1 VSRRTAGRPLPG
13 YTTRVPHPSDG
24 PLVPV
29 RVLAAIVFLV
39 HLAVSAWGPYEL
51 HRDAL
56 LYLAMGEHLHL
67 LRMDFPPFIA
77 LVARAERLLGDSLVV
92 IHVGPAAAHAA
103 LVMLAGAF
111 ARRSGGGP
119 GAQMLAALAVATAPV
134 FLRAGSLFQ
143 PVVFDQLW
151 WTLALF
157 VLAGIGREARH
168 GRRDGDRA
176 GRTDFLRVPASDGRR
191 WALLGAVLG
200 LGLLTKFTILVLGA
214 AIAVGLLASP
224 LRRQLLTPWPWA
236 AAALA
241 VLLGSP
247 SISGQMAL
255 DWPVFNQLQDLQA
268 AQLSRIT
275 PGAFVA
281 EQLMLVGPAVLIA
294 VAGAIALTV
303 RGVRPG
309 LRAVGWTT
317 IAAFFLMMIA
327 GGKPYYIAPIWP
339 ALLGIGM
346 AEAEVWT
353 RRLRQRRPLAAFG
366 FRALIVV
373 AVIGF
378 GAVAVPMGLPFL
390 PPEPMARY
398 AARLGVTQAV
408 TTNTGEVLEL
418 PQDYAD
424 MLGWEALA
432 DSVAR
437 VYLDLPEP
445 DRERAVIVAT
455 NYGRAGA
462 IDFYAGDRI
471 PHAVAPVGSYWFWG
485 PGDRPGTVSIVV
497 GAEAGDLVDEFF
509 RVAVEATRVRNPWG
523 VPEERD
529 VPIVIARNP
538 VRPLQQVWPR
548 WRGEN

>member
-1 VSRRTAGRPLPG
+1 MSTQAAPRPPYSTHPG
-13 YTTRVPHPSDG
+13 PSGG
-24 PLVPV
+24 PPPL
-29 RVLAAIVFLV
+29 RLGAAAAAVFVV
-39 HLAVSAWGPYEL
+39 HLAVAAWGPYEL

-77 LVARAERLLGDSLVV
+77 LVAAAERLLGESLVI

-103 LVMLAGAF
+103 LVVLAGLF
-111 ARRSGGGP
+111 ARRYGGGP
-119 GAQMLAALAVATAPV
+119 AAQGLAAFVVATAPV
-134 FLRAGSLFQ
+134 FMRGGALFQ

-151 WTLALF
+151 WTLALY
-157 VLAGIGREARH
+157 VLARIGEGTVH
-168 GRRDGDRA
+168 GRRVGSRS
-176 GRTDFLRVPASDGRR
+176 GRSDFLRIPASEGGR
-191 WALLGAVLG
+191 WTLLGVVLG

-214 AIAVGLLASP
+214 AIAIGLVASP
-224 LRRQLLTPWPWA
+224 LRRTLLTPWPWA

-241 VLLGSP
+241 FLIGSP
-247 SISGQMAL
+247 SISGQVAL
-255 DWPVFNQLQDLQA
+255 DWPFLNQFADLRH
-268 AQLSRIT
+268 AQLFRISRT
-275 PGAFVA
+275 AFAA
-281 EQLMLVGPAVLIA
+281 EQLLMVGPAVLIA
-294 VAGAIALTV
+294 VAGAAALILRRV
-303 RGVRPG
+303 APG

-317 IAAFFLMMIA
+317 IAAFGLMLLLN
-327 GGKPYYIAPIWP
+327 GKPYYIAPIWP

-346 AEAEVWT
+346 AEAERWA
-353 RRLRQRRPLAAFG
+353 RGLARRRPFVALG
-366 FRALIVV
+366 FRALVGVAVVGFGVV
-373 AVIGF
+373 AL
-378 GAVAVPMGLPFL
+378 PMGLPFL

-437 VYLDLPEP
+437 VYRDLPP
-445 DRERAVIVAT
+445 ADRERAVILAT

-462 IDFYAGDRI
+462 IDFYAGDEI

-485 PGDRPGTVSIVV
+485 PGDRPGAVTVAV
-497 GAEAGDLVDEFF
+497 GAEVEDLVGEYF
-509 RVAVEATRVRNPWG
+509 RIAVEATRVRNPWG

-529 VPIVIARNP
+529 VPIVIAREP
-538 VRPLQQVWPR
+538 IRPLQDLWPR
-548 WRGEN
+548 FRGAN

>member
-1 VSRRTAGRPLPG
+1 
-13 YTTRVPHPSDG
+13 
-24 PLVPV
+24 
-29 RVLAAIVFLV
+29 
-39 HLAVSAWGPYEL
+39 
-51 HRDAL
+51 
-56 LYLAMGEHLHL
+56 
-67 LRMDFPPFIA
+67 
-77 LVARAERLLGDSLVV
+77 
-92 IHVGPAAAHAA
+92 
-103 LVMLAGAF
+103 
-111 ARRSGGGP
+111 
-119 GAQMLAALAVATAPV
+119 
-134 FLRAGSLFQ
+134 
-143 PVVFDQLW
+143 
-151 WTLALF
+151 
-157 VLAGIGREARH
+157 
-168 GRRDGDRA
+168 
-176 GRTDFLRVPASDGRR
+176 
-191 WALLGAVLG
+191 
-200 LGLLTKFTILVLGA
+200 
-214 AIAVGLLASP
+214 
-224 LRRQLLTPWPWA
+224 
-236 AAALA
+236 
-241 VLLGSP
+241 
-247 SISGQMAL
+247 
-255 DWPVFNQLQDLQA
+255 
-268 AQLSRIT
+268 
-275 PGAFVA
+275 VA